1 MRPLIVAQLFE
12 RNRERL
18 QLTRVCGALD
28 RVISITQ
35 DSVSPADLV
44 GHLNLIHV
52 DRIQVIGAPEVVW
65 AKRHQTGELRS
76 HMLRIIDAHPPAL
89 IVADGCEVGA
99 NLREACEK
107 SGTPLFSTPQSA
119 AVVIDTLR
127 LYLSRQLAETI
138 TLHGVFMDVLGM
150 GVLITGDSGVGKSEL
165 GLELISRGHGLV
177 ADDVVE
183 VSRIGPDALEGR
195 CPELLKD
202 FLEVRGL
209 GLLNIR
215 TVFGETACRRKMKLR
230 LIVHL
235 QKPLAGVP
243 EAARLPL
250 DAQNENI
257 LGIPIRR
264 VAIPVA
270 AGRNLAVLLEAAVRT
285 TILQFRGID
294 SMTEFVDRQQRAL
307 EDDSRE
313 NGVNG

>member
-1 MRPLIVAQLFE
+1 MRPLIVAHLFE

-18 QLTRVCGALD
+18 QLARVCGDLQRTIA
-28 RVISITQ
+28 VTQ
-35 DSVSPADLV
+35 EDVSPADLV
-44 GHLNLIHV
+44 GHLNLIHP
-52 DRIQVIGAPEVVW
+52 DRIQVIGAPELAW
-65 AKRHQTGELRS
+65 AARRKGIERS
-76 HMLRIIDAHPPAL
+76 EILPNIIAAHPPAI

-99 NLREACEK
+99 ALLAECQE

-119 AVVIDTLR
+119 AVVIDALR

-150 GVLITGDSGVGKSEL
+150 GVLITGESGVGKSEL

-183 VSRIGPDALEGR
+183 VSRISPDSLEGR

-215 TVFGETACRRKMKLR
+215 TVFGETACRRKMKLK
-230 LIVHL
+230 LIAHM
-235 QKPLAGVP
+235 QKPLVGVP
-243 EAARLPL
+243 ETARLPL
-250 DAQNENI
+250 DAQNETI
-257 LGIPIRR
+257 LGVAIRK
-264 VAIPVA
+264 VVIPVA
-270 AGRNLAVLLEAAVRT
+270 AGRNLAVLLEAAVRS

-294 SMTEFVDRQQRAL
+294 SMTEFLERQQRAL
-307 EDDSRE
+307 EEDSGD
-313 NGVNG
+313 GVN